1 MLVRRYPGYQFG
13 CGGTVVTKPGVRLA
27 VNMARN
33 DVLVAE
39 CEIWKRIRKV
49 LQANSD
55 RRIRTKRTRM
65 TEVELQN
72 IARRF
77 IAGEMDYRDIT
88 DAKLVTDIV
97 GRGHTIVSLATGV
110 YSKAPLTSADLG
122 SQMGERAHTRRLAFV
137 ISPHTLERF
146 GVETVRE
153 FQRALSGALG
163 QSKATSWLCDSVNRL
178 RVVEDL
184 REAVPT
190 LREGYDIL
198 RDDELSKIE
207 KAGLQAMKRMAHDIG
222 NAMKNQGVLSLKS
235 PNRIIQ
241 LGASDVAE
249 AWTDGQS
256 KMAVHKNQ

>member
-1 MLVRRYPGYQFG
+1 
-13 CGGTVVTKPGVRLA
+13 KPGVRLA

-122 SQMGERAHTRRLAFV
+122 SQ
-137 ISPHTLERF
+137 
-146 GVETVRE
+146 
-153 FQRALSGALG
+153 
-163 QSKATSWLCDSVNRL
+163 
-178 RVVEDL
+178 
-184 REAVPT
+184 
-190 LREGYDIL
+190 
-198 RDDELSKIE
+198 
-207 KAGLQAMKRMAHDIG
+207 
-222 NAMKNQGVLSLKS
+222 
-235 PNRIIQ
+235 
-241 LGASDVAE
+241 
-249 AWTDGQS
+249 
-256 KMAVHKNQ
+256 